1 MKLSELKS
9 RFSNIKKEESHLWHF
24 AVNTPMQTDR
34 ANFPVEH
41 WTCHILSEK
50 EMQAVFTY
58 SAFSLGLTAK
68 FKGKS
73 IDIES
78 MAAAKENE
86 NALIILHNPNKKKS
100 SN

>member
-9 RFSNIKKEESHLWHF
+9 RFSTIKKEESHLWHL
-24 AVNTPMQTDR
+24 AVNTPRQTGR
-34 ANFPVEH
+34 ANFLVEH
-41 WTCHILSEK
+41 WTCYILSEK
-50 EMQAVFTY
+50 ELQSVFTH
-58 SAFSLGLTAK
+58 SAFTLGLTPK

-73 IDIES
+73 IDIEA

-100 SN
+100 TN